1 MLANLGKSII
11 WRKGIWTTSIDRI
24 DDAFNLA
31 GEYSSELKSLYNIR
45 ANRPS
50 SCRIGALDFINDYKF
65 VLPVENMTKQWRQAQ
80 KPVFRCLL
88 DEENP
93 WQPSNG
99 AHHGIDL
106 VFLFGGFDS
115 GLLDAARRTGENMR
129 KAWIDFIS
137 LRDPWPSDS
146 YEAFGP
152 FGMHH
157 SLDDKDLSARRRM
170 RQVASLSQQDT
181 IGLDRVFA
189 ALATGNIS
197 LLN

>member
-1 MLANLGKSII
+1 LANLGKSII
-11 WRKGIWTTSIDRI
+11 WREGIWTTSTDRI
-24 DDAFNLA
+24 DNAFNLA
-31 GEYSSELKSLYNIR
+31 GQYSSELKSLYNIR
-45 ANRPS
+45 ADRSS

-65 VLPVENMTKQWRQAQ
+65 VLPVEKMTKQWRQAQ
-80 KPVFRCLL
+80 KPVFRCLV

-106 VFLFGGFDS
+106 AFLFGGFDL
-115 GLLDAARRTGENMR
+115 GLPDAARRTGEHMR

-137 LRDPWPSDS
+137 QQDPWPADS
-146 YEAFGP
+146 YAAFGP
-152 FGMHH
+152 FGMYH
-157 SLDDKDLSARRRM
+157 SLDDKDLGSRRRM

-181 IGLDRVFA
+181 TGLDRVFA
-189 ALATGNIS
+189 ALATGSIS